1 MSNELFPFLF
11 KQHFNTVPKTANLE
25 KQPVLAYKLLAILLA
40 SLNPQSHNDLHH
52 LDLHQLEN
60 QVQHLGKAMMW
71 KYFFG
76 FAVHTVDGINFSI
89 FGSLIVSLTYS
100 SQSYSFGLSSRLR

>member
-1 MSNELFPFLF
+1 MSCFPFYINSISTQFL
-11 KQHFNTVPKTANLE
+11 QTANLE
-25 KQPVLAYKLLAILLA
+25 KQPVLAYKLLAIVLA

-89 FGSLIVSLTYS
+89 VGSLIVSLTYS
-100 SQSYSFGLSSRLR
+100 SQSYSSGLSLRLR

>member
-1 MSNELFPFLF
+1 MSCFPFYLNSISTQF
-11 KQHFNTVPKTANLE
+11 LKTANIE

-100 SQSYSFGLSSRLR
+100 SQSYSFGLSLRLR